1 MTLKAPE
8 FSLQDQQG
16 KHHSLQDYRGKWVV
30 IFFYPKDNTPGCTK
44 EVCSFRDNFELLKAA
59 NTVVLGISKDPIVS
73 HQKFAQKHKL
83 PFPLLSDQDNQVA
96 KAFGAWGEKKFMGK
110 TYTGTQRNTYL
121 INPKGEI
128 VKSYIKVNPL
138 THVKQLIE
146 AINQEQ
152 MSRSRYI

>member
-8 FSLQDQQG
+8 FSLKDQHGQV
-16 KHHSLQDYRGKWVV
+16 HSLRDYRGKWMV

-44 EVCSFRDNFELLKAA
+44 EACSFRDSFETLTAA
-59 NTVVLGISKDPIVS
+59 HTVVLGISKDSIES
-73 HQKFAQKHKL
+73 HQKFAQKHNL
-83 PFPLLSDQDNQVA
+83 PFPLLSDHDHQVA
-96 KAFGAWGEKKFMGK
+96 KAFGAWAEKKFMGK
-110 TYTGTQRNTYL
+110 TYMGTQRNTYL

-128 VKSYIKVNPL
+128 VKSYIQVNPL

-152 MSRSRYI
+152 IDCRV

>member
-1 MTLKAPE
+1 M
-8 FSLQDQQG
+8 
-16 KHHSLQDYRGKWVV
+16 
-30 IFFYPKDNTPGCTK
+30 
-44 EVCSFRDNFELLKAA
+44 
-59 NTVVLGISKDPIVS
+59 GISKDPIVS

-83 PFPLLSDQDNQVA
+83 SFPLLSDQDNQVA

-146 AINQEQ
+146 AISREQ
-152 MSRSRYI
+152 IDYLV